1 MVFREFWSAYI
12 FESSLPI
19 PFTFASIDCPAFF
32 LCRKNNFLFHVLL
45 YVCSSLYRPFL
56 ACDPPVDCLVSSRSA
71 ICLWMTQVLQH
82 NSHTCIL
89 LNWRRLP
96 VYTTDRLIILCSHNV
111 STWAICNI
119 QSYIQ
124 IFLSDIP
131 CSRFDFNYIFFWLFC
146 FFGDAMV
153 SGWAMLDSCIL

>member
-19 PFTFASIDCPAFF
+19 PITVAYIDCPAFF

-45 YVCSSLYRPFL
+45 YVCSSLCRP
-56 ACDPPVDCLVSSRSA
+56 CLVTICHLSLNDTGTSA
-71 ICLWMTQVLQH
+71 QFTHVYLIKLK
-82 NSHTCIL
+82 
-89 LNWRRLP
+89 RLP

-131 CSRFDFNYIFFWLFC
+131 CSRFDFNYTFFWLFC

-153 SGWAMLDSCIL
+153 SGWAMLDSCTL